1 MNPNTVYKKT
11 EKGAEEINTR
21 KYGLSQ
27 ELRRV
32 LIFVDGTSNVSKI
45 LVKAAG
51 FPNIEKHLDELARQG
66 FVHVEEAGVSVASI
80 KAELIATA
88 QQVLGPDAEKIV
100 GKLRVAHESK
110 DALDDTVSKCKRL
123 VRLVIDEK
131 KADEL
136 VRRCSVI
143 LAKL

>member
-1 MNPNTVYKKT
+1 MNPNTIYKKT
-11 EKGAEEINTR
+11 EKGTEEINTR

-45 LVKAAG
+45 LTKAAG
-51 FPNIEKHLDELARQG
+51 FPNIEQHLEELARQG
-66 FVHVEEAGVSVASI
+66 FVSASEPTVSVASV

-88 QQVLGPDAEKIV
+88 QQILGPAAEKIV
-100 GKLRVAHESK
+100 SKLREAHDSK
-110 DALDDTVSKCKRL
+110 DGLEDTVSNCKRL

-131 KADEL
+131 KAEEL
-136 VRRCSVI
+136 MRRCSEI

>member
-11 EKGAEEINTR
+11 DKGTEEINTR

-32 LIFVDGTSNVSKI
+32 LIFVDGISNVSKI
-45 LVKAAG
+45 LAKAAG
-51 FPNIEKHLDELARQG
+51 FPNIEQHLDALARQG
-66 FVHVEEAGVSVASI
+66 FVHADEAVVSVSDI

-88 QQVLGPDAEKIV
+88 QQILGSDGDKIV
-100 GKLRVAHESK
+100 SKLREAHDSK
-110 DALDDTVSKCKRL
+110 DGLEDTVNNCKRL

-131 KADEL
+131 KAEEL
-136 VRRCSVI
+136 MSRCSEI

>member
-11 EKGAEEINTR
+11 EKGTEEINTR

-32 LIFVDGTSNVSKI
+32 LIFVDGTSSVSKI
-45 LVKAAG
+45 LAKAAG
-51 FPNIEKHLDELARQG
+51 FPNIEQHLNELKG
-66 FVHVEEAGVSVASI
+66 FVYGDEAAVTVSDI

-88 QQVLGPDAEKIV
+88 QQILGSDAEKIV
-100 GKLRVAHESK
+100 SKLREAHDSK
-110 DALDDTVSKCKRL
+110 DGLEDTVSNCKRL

-131 KADEL
+131 KAEEL
-136 VRRCSVI
+136 MSRCSEI

>member
-11 EKGAEEINTR
+11 EKGTEEINTR

-32 LIFVDGTSNVSKI
+32 LIFIDGKSTVSKI
-45 LVKAAG
+45 LVKAVG
-51 FPNIEKHLDELARQG
+51 FANIEKHLEELARQG
-66 FVHVEEAGVSVASI
+66 FVHAEEAGVSVATI

-88 QQVLGPDAEKIV
+88 QQILGPDAERIV
-100 GKLRVAHESK
+100 GKLKKAHESK
-110 DALDDTVSKCKRL
+110 EALEDTVSNCKRL

-136 VRRCSVI
+136 VRRSTEI
-143 LAKL
+143 LGKL

>member
-11 EKGAEEINTR
+11 EKGTEEINTR

-32 LIFVDGTSNVSKI
+32 LIFVDGTSSVAKI
-45 LVKAAG
+45 LIKAAG
-51 FPNIEKHLDELARQG
+51 FPNIEKHLEDLARQG
-66 FVHVEEAGVSVASI
+66 FVRADESAVTLASI

-88 QQVLGPDAEKIV
+88 QQILGADAEKIV
-100 GKLRVAHESK
+100 SKLREAHDSK
-110 DALDDTVSKCKRL
+110 DALEDTVSKCKRL

-136 VRRCSVI
+136 VRRCSEI

>member
-1 MNPNTVYKKT
+1 MNPNTIYKKT
-11 EKGAEEINTR
+11 EKGTEEINTR

-45 LVKAAG
+45 LAKAAG
-51 FPNIEKHLDELARQG
+51 FPNIEQHLDTLARQG
-66 FVHVEEAGVSVASI
+66 FVHAEEAVVTVSDI
-80 KAELIATA
+80 KAELIAVA
-88 QQVLGPDAEKIV
+88 QQILGSDAEKIV
-100 GKLRVAHESK
+100 NKLRESHDSK
-110 DALDDTVSKCKRL
+110 DALQDTVSNCKRM

-131 KADEL
+131 KAEEL
-136 VRRCSVI
+136 MSRCSEI